1 MTLGKKGLNMESIKI
16 YRGHPFV
23 IIDDDFGEM
32 MNWAVRYALG
42 RRTYAV
48 SQTCRYIKRVL
59 PYLDYRTLSVIV
71 MDIKEHED
79 ESSPFYGLGDACDVA
94 DWMSLKEA
102 VQKRIEEMV
111 EDAI

>member
-1 MTLGKKGLNMESIKI
+1 MERIKI
-16 YRGHPFV
+16 FKDRPF
-23 IIDDDFGEM
+23 ILIDDDFGEM

-48 SQTCRYIKRVL
+48 SDTCEYIKRVL
-59 PYLDYRTLSVIV
+59 PYLDDTTISVIV
-71 MDIKEHED
+71 MDIEEYVD

-94 DWMSLKEA
+94 NWMSLKEA

-111 EDAI
+111 EEVI